1 MCLLCGPISNYI
13 SRKFGFRV
21 ALSMGGLMVSD
32 LKAMTKKKKKTLRY
46 GVHCAWAMYGRY
58 LP

>member
-1 MCLLCGPISNYI
+1 MSLLCGPISNCI

-21 ALSMGGLMVSD
+21 ALSIGRLMVVD
-32 LKAMTKKKKKTLRY
+32 LQALAKKNTLRY
-46 GVHCAWAMYGRY
+46 SVHCAWAMYGRY